1 MTQTPPPDGRVAK
14 WIILAALMLT
24 LLMRLFGGS

>member
-14 WIILAALMLT
+14 WILLAALVLT
-24 LLMRLFGGS
+24 LLTRLAGQ